1 MIQQNET
8 NQLPLQQHFATLN
21 ISMKLLYDL
30 SVQELPPT
38 FEEHLQSLSALLNRY
53 LQYDNKLLRTE
64 EESGP
69 LEYVKAG
76 IYEILNL
83 WVQKYEED
91 LSPYIGQFV
100 ETSWTLLTTV
110 GPETKY
116 DILASRALNFLSSIG
131 ALGQHAEIFNNED
144 TLAQVI
150 EKVILP
156 NLSLRES
163 DVELFEDEPIEFTR
177 RDLEGTDSDTR
188 RRAAT
193 DFLRQLM
200 QQFQELVTTAVTRYI
215 DHYLQEYSNDR
226 NSNWKSKDT
235 AVYLFCSIAAV
246 GSVTSGQGV
255 KTTNPFV
262 NIIDFFQKNIAQDLM
277 SESSHV
283 LLQVD
288 AIK

>member
-1 MIQQNET
+1 MQLHQYFET
-8 NQLPLQQHFATLN
+8 LT
-21 ISMKLLYDL
+21 ISIKLLYDL

-38 FEEHLQSLSALLNRY
+38 FEEHLQSLSSLLNRY
-53 LQYDNKLLRTE
+53 LRYDNKLLHTE
-64 EESGP
+64 DTSESGP
-69 LEYVKAG
+69 LEFVKAG
-76 IYEILNL
+76 IFEILSL

-91 LSPYIGQFV
+91 LRPYIGQFV
-100 ETSWTLLTTV
+100 ETSWTLLTNV
-110 GPETKY
+110 GPEIKY
-116 DILASRALNFLSSIG
+116 DILTSRALNFLSSIG

-163 DVELFEDEPIEFTR
+163 DVELFQEEPIEFTR

-200 QQFQELVTTAVTRYI
+200 QQFQELVTTVVTRYI
-215 DHYLQEYSNDR
+215 DHYLQEYSTDR
-226 NSNWKSKDT
+226 TSNWKSKDT

-255 KTTNPFV
+255 KSTNPFV
-262 NIIDFFQKNIAQDLM
+262 NIIDFFQKNIAQDLI